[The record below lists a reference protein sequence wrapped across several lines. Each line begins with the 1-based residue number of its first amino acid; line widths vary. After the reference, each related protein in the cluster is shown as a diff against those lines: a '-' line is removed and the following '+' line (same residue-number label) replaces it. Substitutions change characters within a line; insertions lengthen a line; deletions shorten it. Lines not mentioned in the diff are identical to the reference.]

1 MLALARPA
9 LGAAAT
15 VKLTAAAAAAFGA
28 SKIAAGLTDVPI
40 VLAHPSAEFWI
51 LAGVAVVAEARPFT
65 APGAARRMTAVHLS
79 LCFTFA
85 IMLLWGPGPAIAVQS
100 VAIMTAELRQRL
112 GLSRAVLTAARM
124 ACALFAAGVVFRTI
138 DPTLGLGDR
147 LTQADVIAVLV
158 AAVVW
163 FAVNYLLVTVEI
175 RIRHQA
181 PWRHVFTRTLAHEL
195 LSTGALMLLA
205 PFLISAPTGWVFA
218 LVLVPVIAVSQM
230 ARLSGEQEAMVRLDP
245 LSGLLSRRA
254 LAAEVSELI
263 DRATRHRGQ
272 IADRPFALMIIDL
285 DRFKTVNDALGH
297 AVGDQ
302 LLTEVARR
310 LAAAVRPGDIVARL
324 GGDEFAVVAVKM
336 PTVAKAQAIA
346 ARIGGQL
353 RQPIY
358 LDGLPL
364 DVSAS
369 IGVAMY
375 PLDGEDFTTLMRHA
389 DVAMYTAKRRSAE
402 VEVYSPASDNSS
414 ADKLGLL
421 ADLRLALDDPDHAE
435 EIGLVYQPQVAIGTG
450 EVVGV
455 EALLRWHHPI
465 RGSVSPEEI
474 VHTAENSALML
485 QLTFRVIDDT
495 LTQMARWNAAGFK
508 LRASINVS
516 VRDLHTLD
524 IVQHLRHSLQR
535 EGIRAEDIEI
545 EITETALM
553 ADRDRVFSTLKH
565 LADLG
570 VGLSLDDFGTGYSSL
585 LHLREIPLSEVKID
599 RSFVRSMANSPSDR
613 AIVRSVIELSHA
625 LGLRVVAEGV
635 EDEHIG
641 TLLDEAGCDVAQGWH
656 YGTPMPPDAVAG
668 WLAEHGP

>member
-1 MLALARPA
+1 MLKLAA
-9 LGAAAT
+9 VAAAAT
-15 VKLTAAAAAAFGA
+15 GA
-28 SKIAAGLTDVPI
+28 SKIAAGLADVRI
-40 VLAHPSAEFWI
+40 VPAHPSAEFWI
-51 LAGVAVVAEARPFT
+51 LAVVAVVAEARPFT
-65 APGAARRMTAVHLS
+65 APGVARRMTAVHLS

-85 IMLLWGPGPAIAVQS
+85 IMLLWGPGLAIAVQS
-100 VAIMTAELRQRL
+100 FAVIVAELRQRL
-112 GLSRAVLTAARM
+112 GLSRAGLTAARM
-124 ACALFAAGVVFRTI
+124 AVALVAADAVFRQVGP
-138 DPTLGLGDR
+138 PTLGLGDR

-195 LSTGALMLLA
+195 LSTGALLLLA
-205 PFLISAPTGWVFA
+205 PFLISSPTGWVFA
-218 LVLVPVIAVSQM
+218 LVLVPVLAVSQM

-254 LAAEVSELI
+254 LAAEVTELI
-263 DRATRHRGQ
+263 AQASRHRGQ
-272 IADRPFALMIIDL
+272 AADRTFALVIIDL
-285 DRFKTVNDALGH
+285 DHFKNVNDALGH

-302 LLTEVARR
+302 LLAEVAGR
-310 LAAAVRPGDIVARL
+310 LATAVRPGDIVARL
-324 GGDEFAVVAVKM
+324 GGDEFAVAVRL
-336 PTVAKAQAIA
+336 PNIAEAQAFATRIA
-346 ARIGGQL
+346 TQL

-375 PLDGEDFTTLMRHA
+375 PVDGEDFTTLMRHA
-389 DVAMYTAKRRSAE
+389 DVAMYAAKRQSAE
-402 VEVYSPASDNSS
+402 VAVYSPASDNNS
-414 ADKLGLL
+414 ADRLGLL
-421 ADLRLALDDPDHAE
+421 ADLRLALDDPDHAK
-435 EIGLVYQPQVAIGTG
+435 EIQLVYQPQVAIGTG
-450 EVVGV
+450 DVVGV
-455 EALLRWHHPI
+455 EALLRWHHPK
-465 RGSVSPEEI
+465 RGSVSPDEI
-474 VHTAENSALML
+474 VRTAENSAVML

-495 LTQMARWNAAGFK
+495 LAQMAAWRAAGLR

-524 IVQHLRHSLQR
+524 IVDHLRDSLVR
-535 EGIRAEDIEI
+535 DGIGAEDVEI

-553 ADRDRVFSTLKH
+553 ADQDRVFSTVRH

-585 LHLREIPLSEVKID
+585 LHLRELPLSEVKID
-599 RSFVRSMANSPSDR
+599 QSFVRSMANSPIDR
-613 AIVRSVIELSHA
+613 AIVRSIIELSHT

-635 EDEHIG
+635 EEEPIG
-641 TLLDEAGCDVAQGWH
+641 RLLAEAGCDLAQGWH
-656 YGTPMPPDAVAG
+656 YATPMPPDAVAG
-668 WLAEHGP
+668 WLAERGR